1 MTANLHRAMLPG
13 MAPPAAGSQLETV
26 TWPELMAATSLAAD
40 IGMALPLET
49 GLATCLVAVEL
60 GRLVGLDEESLTR
73 LHHLALLQHIGCT
86 AVASDVAEVV
96 GDELLMREHAAL
108 LDFSDQRE
116 MFGFMLA
123 HVARANPVLARP
135 MALARAL
142 VGGRQIGE
150 SAADVCE
157 AGQLLGERSGYD
169 ADQLVELATVY
180 ENWDGSGFPNGV
192 AGDDIPV
199 TVQVV
204 QVATLLVNAER
215 LLGREPALALMRTR
229 RGHTLSPVVVD
240 IALRDPDRVL
250 TPLVGGG
257 SLWEAVMA
265 AEAIPSQPPSEAE
278 VDRALGA
285 LADLADLKSP
295 FHVGHS
301 PGVADLAA
309 GAGKVH
315 GLGADDVRL
324 LRRAGWVHDVGRIAV
339 SSGVWDRRGPLS
351 AESVE
356 RVRMHPYHTRQV
368 LVRSPFLSSLADVAV
383 SHHER
388 LDGSG
393 YHRGLPGS
401 ALTPQAR
408 LLAAAD
414 TYRTKIE
421 PRPHRDALTPA
432 GAATHLR
439 REVTAGHLD
448 GEAVESV
455 LAAAG
460 HQAPRRTTTHLT
472 PREVEILGQVSLGRS
487 MREIARSLTISPK
500 TVDGHLQRIYPK
512 IGVTTRSGATLYAI
526 EHGLLPTQRAG
537 ARGGELPV
545 ATALGR

>member
-1 MTANLHRAMLPG
+1 
-13 MAPPAAGSQLETV
+13 MAPPAAGSQPETV

-60 GRLVGLDEESLTR
+60 GRVVGLDEVSLTR
-73 LHHLALLQHIGCT
+73 VHHLALLQHIGCT

-96 GDELLMREHAAL
+96 GDELLMRAHATL

-142 VGGRQIGE
+142 VRGRQIGE
-150 SAADVCE
+150 SAVDVCE
-157 AGQLLGERSGYD
+157 AGQMLGERSGYD
-169 ADQLVELATVY
+169 ADQLAELATVY
-180 ENWDGSGFPNGV
+180 ENWDGSGFPHGLSGG
-192 AGDDIPV
+192 AIPV

-204 QVATLLVNAER
+204 QVATLMVNAER
-215 LLGREPALALMRTR
+215 LLGRAPALALVRTR
-229 RGHTLSPVVVD
+229 RGHTLSPAVVD
-240 IALRDPDRVL
+240 TALRQPDRVL
-250 TPLVGGG
+250 SPLAGGG
-257 SLWEAVMA
+257 SLWEAVMG
-265 AEAIPSQPPSEAE
+265 AEAIPSEPPSGEE

-285 LADLADLKSP
+285 LADLSDLKSP
-295 FHVGHS
+295 YYIGHS

-309 GAGKVH
+309 EAGRVH
-315 GLGADDVRL
+315 GLGADEVRL
-324 LRRAGWVHDVGRIAV
+324 LRRAGWVHDIGRIAV
-339 SSGVWDRRGPLS
+339 SSGIWDRRGPLS
-351 AESVE
+351 AEEQE
-356 RVRMHPYHTRQV
+356 RVRMHPHHTRQV
-368 LVRSPFLSSLADVAV
+368 LVRSPFLSSLAEVAV

-401 ALTPQAR
+401 AQSPAAR

-414 TYRTKIE
+414 TYRTKVE

-432 GAATHLR
+432 EASAHLHG
-439 REVTAGHLD
+439 EVAAGHLD
-448 GEAVESV
+448 GDAVEAVLV
-455 LAAAG
+455 GAG
-460 HQAPRRTTTHLT
+460 HRAPRRTATHLT

-512 IGVTTRSGATLYAI
+512 IGVTTRSGATLYAL
-526 EHGLLPTQRAG
+526 EHGLLPTQQMRQE
-537 ARGGELPV
+537 GENSP
-545 ATALGR
+545 